1 MASHSLSNLAVS
13 KLVWHFRSVDVA
25 LFMFIYPPKIMI
37 FFQIG
42 ILTFKFICIRK
53 KMYTYVYLHIYML
66 YIYELIEELYMY
78 IHWSSWPM
86 LFSEAWAM
94 RPCPGRTLA
103 AWRPAGSSASARPSA
118 SRKARRNRSSPR
130 RCRRRRKRRGKDGVG
145 TWKWSLWWTGVF
157 WQTDWNSEATFRGC
171 WLNWK
176 ASMNNGGPPAN
187 MTFTWK
193 ESTCRMPIFLAKQ
206 L

>member
-53 KMYTYVYLHIYML
+53 KMYTYVYLHIYIC

-78 IHWSSWPM
+78 IH
-86 LFSEAWAM
+86 
-94 RPCPGRTLA
+94 
-103 AWRPAGSSASARPSA
+103 
-118 SRKARRNRSSPR
+118 
-130 RCRRRRKRRGKDGVG
+130 
-145 TWKWSLWWTGVF
+145 
-157 WQTDWNSEATFRGC
+157 
-171 WLNWK
+171 
-176 ASMNNGGPPAN
+176 
-187 MTFTWK
+187 
-193 ESTCRMPIFLAKQ
+193 
-206 L
+206 